1 MSDDRKPSPL
11 PNKVSAIDIERSNSQ
26 TSDSKLVLGKSDSC
40 EEKKTSCTSVA
51 VKLVVST
58 LCGIIFG
65 IMLEKARVFE
75 PKAIRTQMVFETFIM
90 LKMFLSAVASGQIC
104 LSILSLLPWTKS
116 KFTKAFDAYTESFDE
131 KGVLTS
137 AIGAFAL
144 GSGMT
149 LSGACPGM
157 VLVQVGTWVP
167 NAIFTLIGVLIG
179 ALTYGLVAPFII
191 RVTKPK
197 APYEKKNASTTFKV
211 PFIAL
216 ALPMA
221 VFLSLT
227 VFIIEWFW
235 PWTKDLETLE
245 RTNPEGVNVVT
256 ALSWPPYA
264 SGIFVGVLQIPLVLF
279 VGDTVGG
286 SSAYVTLVSQWVITK
301 KLQELFPY
309 LAKKRTG
316 VDNWWQVFY
325 IGGAIFG
332 AVVSALASSSLTK
345 CQGAQ
350 VHVAL
355 FGGIILLWGARF
367 ASGCTSGHGISGMGM
382 LAWLSF
388 IAVPFMFGGGI
399 VTAFAMR
406 ATGALDTYVNTTG
419 AV

>member
-116 KFTKAFDAYTESFDE
+116 KFTEAFDAYTESFDE

-227 VFIIEWFW
+227 
-235 PWTKDLETLE
+235 

-316 VDNWWQVFY
+316 VENWWQVFY

-350 VHVAL
+350 WTRYFWNGYVSLA
-355 FGGIILLWGARF
+355 IIYCGTIYVRRRHCYSICNESNRGAGHLCEYN
-367 ASGCTSGHGISGMGM
+367 GCSVKKLYTS
-382 LAWLSF
+382 
-388 IAVPFMFGGGI
+388 
-399 VTAFAMR
+399 
-406 ATGALDTYVNTTG
+406 
-419 AV
+419 